1 MTQATVGEIKHFT
14 ATIASGAPTSSAFF
28 LGGFRAFGLLIPVL
42 TSAAVGWLGENTGG
56 SWTLFR
62 NTAGAQYSAAT
73 PGGTGGMILGA
84 EGLSFLEGYPGQV
97 RVSANANQ
105 AADRNFVWYLK
116 G

>member
-1 MTQATVGEIKHFT
+1 MTQATMGEIKHFT
-14 ATIASGAPTSSAFF
+14 ATIASGAPTSSAFY
-28 LGGFRAFGLLIPVL
+28 LGGFRTFGLLIPVL
-42 TSAAVGWLGENTGG
+42 TSAAVAWIGENTAG

-84 EGLSFLEGYPGQV
+84 EGLEFLKGYMGQV

-105 AADRNFVWYLK
+105 AADRDFVWYLK